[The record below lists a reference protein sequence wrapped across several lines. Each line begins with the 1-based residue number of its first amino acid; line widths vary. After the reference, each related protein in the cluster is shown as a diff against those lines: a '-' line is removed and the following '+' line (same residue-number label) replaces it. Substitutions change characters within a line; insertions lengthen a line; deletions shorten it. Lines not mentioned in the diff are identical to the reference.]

1 MAISVKI
8 NNQNQ
13 KQARVLT
20 PISASVLTG
29 LSDVAVVELAN
40 NATLVYNDA
49 TNKYEIKALPVIY
62 GGTF

>member
-13 KQARVLT
+13 KQAKVLT

-29 LSDVAVVELAN
+29 LSDVVVVALAN
-40 NATLVYNDA
+40 NATIAYNDA
-49 TNKYEIKALPVIY
+49 TNKYEIKTLPIIN